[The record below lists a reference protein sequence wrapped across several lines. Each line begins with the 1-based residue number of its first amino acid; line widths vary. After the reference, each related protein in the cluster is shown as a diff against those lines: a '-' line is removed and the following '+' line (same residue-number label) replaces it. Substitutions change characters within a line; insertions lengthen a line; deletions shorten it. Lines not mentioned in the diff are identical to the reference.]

1 MIEASAAGFLEFFLL
16 EASDDVDQ
24 LDALQLAPG
33 QERRRGV
40 ALNDGVAR
48 WVA

>member
-1 MIEASAAGFLEFFLL
+1 MTEASAAGFLEFCML

-33 QERRRGV
+33 RERRL
-40 ALNDGVAR
+40 AMPLNDGGVR
-48 WVA
+48 WPA